1 VAITSTNPGGAV
13 PPDYRKQRLTL
24 SALEIGEVIS
34 GVFTSAGS
42 PGTAFSYTIASTN
55 VTTATAGL
63 ETALDAKAAAGTGTA
78 WAEVTV
84 TNGTTYLDVFSWDAD
99 GELLFSS
106 TPPGGS
112 SVTTKMWIGDAVG
125 VAQVTQV
132 TPLNVLTGD
141 SFSLK
146 INSKVITVVATAAT
160 AANVVALFL
169 TAINATAIPEWRE
182 VEASVSGDTLILTA
196 RIAGVPFTVESG
208 SSDAVG
214 LEITTTIAGSAGTN
228 AVQQFAI
235 PISAAGTFAI
245 TFGDQT
251 TTAIAVGAN
260 AATVLAALEA
270 LSNIG
275 TGDVGVTNV
284 ISSDGNDNL
293 YLVTFQ
299 NALANT
305 PVAQLIVDLTSTKPL
320 IRTTQ
325 QGSTTG
331 TVQNEKQTIDFTGSS
346 GVFTLTLDG
355 QTTGNLQNP
364 GLLVDYSATIASA
377 LMALSNV
384 ERVSVTKLTVD
395 HAADD
400 SFSVNSQR
408 YEIEFISYDG
418 SAGQSQLTASTYAS
432 SGDGNHRIPIT
443 NTAGIAAV
451 NEVQKIAI
459 QGTATGGT
467 FTLTYA
473 GQTTSAIAYNAS
485 AATVDTALE
494 ALSNIGVG
502 DVNVTGPS
510 GGPWLVE
517 FTGALAGGD
526 RAQIT
531 ATSSLTGSA
540 ASNVTVT
547 TTTASSGPN
556 HWDTAANWLPSGVPV
571 NGDDVR
577 FELGSTDCLYGLS
590 QAGVTLD
597 SLWVMQ
603 GFGGAIGLPR
613 VNENGYLEY
622 RTREL
627 TIGITDLRVGDGEEG
642 TGPRKVAIN
651 TGTVVT
657 TITVRNSGDS
667 SEANVPCVI
676 WRGDNVANVIV
687 VDDGDFGCSWWSDET
702 SRFSKLTQRGGNVF
716 LRYATIVDE
725 LTTTNQE
732 FRAFKCTLG
741 TKPFNI

>member
-1 VAITSTNPGGAV
+1 MAITSTNPGGAV

-63 ETALDAKAAAGTGTA
+63 ETAIDAKAAAGSGTA

-99 GELLFSS
+99 GDLVFSS
-106 TPPGGS
+106 TPPGGA

-125 VAQVTQV
+125 VAQVTQI

-196 RIAGVPFTVESG
+196 RIAGVPFVVESG

-214 LEITTTIAGSAGTN
+214 LEITTTISGAAGTN
-228 AVQQFAI
+228 ARQEFAI
-235 PISAAGTFAI
+235 PKSAAGTFKI
-245 TFGDQT
+245 TFGDQIT
-251 TTAIAVGAN
+251 SAIAVGATTG
-260 AATVLAALEA
+260 TVQTALEA
-270 LSNIG
+270 LSTIG
-275 TGDVGVTNV
+275 AGNATVGGGD
-284 ISSDGNDNL
+284 SADGNDDR
-293 YLVTFQ
+293 YWVTF
-299 NALANT
+299 AGTLANT

-325 QGSTTG
+325 QGATSG
-331 TVQNEKQTIDFTGSS
+331 TVRNEIQTIEVGQFVG
-346 GVFTLTLDG
+346 FTLTLDG
-355 QTTGNLQNP
+355 QTTSTITTTAYTADDS
-364 GLLVDYSATIASA
+364 GLFAG
-377 LMALSNV
+377 ALSSLSNI
-384 ERVSVTKLTVD
+384 ESVSVTKIGQNAQNGT
-395 HAADD
+395 ATY
-400 SFSVNSQR
+400 Q
-408 YEIEFISYDG
+408 IEFTDYDG
-418 SAGQSQLTASTYAS
+418 STAQSQLTSSAYTAS
-432 SGDGNHRIPIT
+432 GQIKHRLAIT
-443 NTAGIAAV
+443 NTAGVAAV

-459 QGTATGGT
+459 QGTASGGT

-485 AATVDTALE
+485 AATIDTALE
-494 ALSNIGVG
+494 ALSNIGSG
-502 DVNVTGPS
+502 DVSATGS
-510 GGPWLVE
+510 AGGPWLVE
-517 FTGALAGGD
+517 FTSALAGGD

-540 ASNVTVT
+540 ASNVTIT

-556 HWDTAANWLPSGVPV
+556 HWDTAANWLPSGVPA

-577 FELGSTDCLYGLS
+577 FEIGSTDCLYGLS
-590 QAGVTLD
+590 QAAVTLD

-613 VNENGYLEY
+613 VNENVYLEY

-651 TGTVVT
+651 TGTVAT

-667 SEANVPCVI
+667 SEPNVPCVI
-676 WRGDNVANVIV
+676 WRGDNVSNLIY
-687 VDDGDFGCSWWSDET
+687 VDDGDFGCSWWSDES
-702 SRFSKLTQRGGNVF
+702 SRFSKLVQRGGTVF

-725 LTTTNQE
+725 VGVTNQE
-732 FRAFKCTLG
+732 FRAFQCTLG
-741 TKPFNI
+741 TKPFNV